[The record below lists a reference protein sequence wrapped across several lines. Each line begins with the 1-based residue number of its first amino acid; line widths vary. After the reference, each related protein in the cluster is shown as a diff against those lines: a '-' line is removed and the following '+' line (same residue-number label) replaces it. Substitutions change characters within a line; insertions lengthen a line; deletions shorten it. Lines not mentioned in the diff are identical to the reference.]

1 MDSHPELDSGS
12 PANNVIHYDLWWNPA
27 VEDQATDR
35 AFRIGQKKNVNVYR
49 FITKG
54 TFEER
59 INDMIISK
67 KELSDLAVNQGEKWI
82 TEMSNKELHELL
94 KLSDQG

>member
-1 MDSHPELDSGS
+1 ME
-12 PANNVIHYDLWWNPA
+12 N
-27 VEDQATDR
+27 QATDR

-59 INDMIISK
+59 INDMINSK
-67 KELSDLAVNQGEKWI
+67 KELSNLAVNQGEKWI
-82 TEMSNKELHELL
+82 TEMSNKELLELL
-94 KLSDQG
+94 KLSDGGA